1 MLVSVSCTVQF
12 KQLSICTDEC
22 TVLYSLAQVHV
33 SNQMM
38 DLQYSQINDVKLR
51 AIQISGHECQTHN
64 CQHNSINIGVKLETE
79 KLALIM
85 ILPDIWGIGY
95 RGRCL

>member
-1 MLVSVSCTVQF
+1 MLVSVSCTAQF

-38 DLQYSQINDVKLR
+38 DLQYSQINCVKLR
-51 AIQISGHECQTHN
+51 AIQISGQECHTHP
-64 CQHNSINIGVKLETE
+64 CQHNIINIGGKFETE
-79 KLALIM
+79 NQ
-85 ILPDIWGIGY
+85 Y
-95 RGRCL
+95 

>member
-12 KQLSICTDEC
+12 KQLGICTDEC

-33 SNQMM
+33 SNQ
-38 DLQYSQINDVKLR
+38 INDVKLR
-51 AIQISGHECQTHN
+51 AIQISGQECQTHH

-95 RGRCL
+95 RGTCL

>member
-12 KQLSICTDEC
+12 KQLGICTDEC

-38 DLQYSQINDVKLR
+38 YIQYSQINDVKLR
-51 AIQISGHECQTHN
+51 AIQISGQECQTH
-64 CQHNSINIGVKLETE
+64 H
-79 KLALIM
+79 
-85 ILPDIWGIGY
+85 
-95 RGRCL
+95 